1 MNLPQLQPRRP
12 APLRLPATFA
22 PPSGAELRER
32 LAELRERFGFRSLLT
47 PPDANAKLA
56 KRGAGAA
63 LTLAPAALSG
73 LDVCPGRSAECSAAC
88 VLWHAGNG
96 YRSSVRDA
104 RVGRTLALAADP
116 QAVLAGVVAEAE
128 RLARGRDPIRGL
140 RLNCASDLP
149 FERVA
154 GFLDALPRG
163 LGLWDYTKLPG
174 RIGDNGQ
181 AVGASRPYRLA
192 FSVSERPESVRRATE
207 IVRRGGSAVVVV
219 AGLRRRQADGTLKYI
234 ARPTA
239 ARIGDEWFPA
249 VDGDRTDR
257 RDLDPL
263 GVIVILAGKG
273 RLELPTTGGD
283 RIGERFAVAIDSPD
297 LRYRSAIRAAWRR

>member
-1 MNLPQLQPRRP
+1 
-12 APLRLPATFA
+12 
-22 PPSGAELRER
+22 
-32 LAELRERFGFRSLLT
+32 
-47 PPDANAKLA
+47 
-56 KRGAGAA
+56 
-63 LTLAPAALSG
+63 
-73 LDVCPGRSAECSAAC
+73 
-88 VLWHAGNG
+88 
-96 YRSSVRDA
+96 
-104 RVGRTLALAADP
+104 
-116 QAVLAGVVAEAE
+116 VLAGVVAEAE